1 MGNLVKVDFG
11 EQGGT
16 DYFQADGLEP
26 KVGEAVVVETEWG
39 MALGHVSR
47 SYTPV
52 SPEEVKR
59 PVRNLLRQALQS
71 DLDAGR
77 TLKEREERAAIFCRW
92 RMKERALPMKL
103 SLVRISLDGSEA
115 TFFFTAE
122 GRVDFRELVKDLARE
137 LRMRIE
143 LRQIGPRDEASLLG
157 CVGPCGRQLC
167 CKSFLKDFQPI
178 SMKMAKVQNFSLDP
192 DRLSGACGRLKCCLA
207 YEYQIYEELKKGL
220 PRMGSPVDTPEGPG
234 QVRGHE
240 VLKEA
245 ILVRLEGGG
254 ERRYTLA
261 ELRTWA
267 LKRWG
272 EGGPPSCGGGGG
284 CARGCEAH

>member
-1 MGNLVKVDFG
+1 MGNLVKVDLG
-11 EQGGT
+11 ERGGT
-16 DYFQADGLEP
+16 DYFQTDGLEP

-39 MALGHVSR
+39 TTLGRVSR
-47 SYTPV
+47 SYTSV
-52 SPEEVKR
+52 SIEEVKR
-59 PVRNLLRQALQS
+59 PVRSLLRQALQS

-77 TLKEREERAAIFCRW
+77 TLKEREEQAAIFCR
-92 RMKERALPMKL
+92 RRIEERALPMRL
-103 SLVRISLDGSEA
+103 SFVRISLDSSKA

-157 CVGPCGRQLC
+157 CVGPCGQQLC
-167 CKSFLKDFQPI
+167 CKSFLRDFQPI
-178 SMKMAKVQNFSLDP
+178 SVKMAKVQDFSLEP

-207 YEYQIYEELKKGL
+207 YEYQIYEELKKGF
-220 PRMGSPVDTPEGPG
+220 PKIGSPVDTPGGPG
-234 QVRGHE
+234 LVRGHQ

-245 ILVRLEGGG
+245 ILVRLEGGA

-267 LKRWG
+267 LERWG
-272 EGGPPSCGGGGG
+272 EGGPPSCGG
-284 CARGCEAH
+284 CARGCEPS